1 MFGSDFSG
9 EYRLTRQ
16 VYTCLR
22 LLPAIFAAV
31 YGYGKSS
38 LSKPLNRRIS
48 VFTSAVT
55 ACCDV
60 IFVCIPAPDH
70 ILFRD
75 QRTNGE
81 CGGGEG
87 TSMLPANQAGAA
99 TSVRNEELDAAPPH
113 ARHQIELFIPF
124 SVILNVTRCLSLS
137 LPIPSHS
144 WTLPLS

>member
-22 LLPAIFAAV
+22 LLPVIFAAV

-38 LSKPLNRRIS
+38 LSKPLNLRIS

-70 ILFRD
+70 ILFQD
-75 QRTNGE
+75 QHANGWW
-81 CGGGEG
+81 EG
-87 TSMLPANQAGAA
+87 ARVCYQLTRREKLHPLEMRSWMLCRLMPG
-99 TSVRNEELDAAPPH
+99 
-113 ARHQIELFIPF
+113 
-124 SVILNVTRCLSLS
+124 TR
-137 LPIPSHS
+137 
-144 WTLPLS
+144 

>member
-22 LLPAIFAAV
+22 LLPALFAGV

-60 IFVCIPAPDH
+60 IFVCIPAPDR

-75 QRTNGE
+75 QRTD
-81 CGGGEG
+81 GGGEG
-87 TSMLPANQAGAA
+87 RARVCQPANQAGA
-99 TSVRNEELDAAPPH
+99 TTWVRNEELDAAPPL

-137 LPIPSHS
+137 LPILSQG
-144 WTLPLS
+144 WTFPLS

>member
-75 QRTNGE
+75 RHTS
-81 CGGGEG
+81 GGREGG
-87 TSMLPANQAGAA
+87 TSMLPANQAGTTA
-99 TSVRNEELDAAPPH
+99 SVRNEELDAAPPH
-113 ARHQIELFIPF
+113 AG
-124 SVILNVTRCLSLS
+124 TR
-137 LPIPSHS
+137 
-144 WTLPLS
+144 

>member
-75 QRTNGE
+75 QRTNGGLE
-81 CGGGEG
+81 GG
-87 TSMLPANQAGAA
+87 TSMLPANQAGAT
-99 TSVRNEELDAAPPH
+99 TSVRNEELDAALPH

-124 SVILNVTRCLSLS
+124 SVILKVTRCLSLS
-137 LPIPSHS
+137 LPIFSQS
-144 WTLPLS
+144 WTFLSS